1 MARTGIKEIAARAG
15 VSIAT
20 VSNTLR
26 NPGRVS
32 EETRLRVLALIEEL
46 GYVPNRFG
54 VGLRTAKS
62 QNILV
67 MIPDIAD
74 SFFHPIIKTIEQIA
88 ELQGYSVLLADT
100 MDSKAREA
108 NYADFASTGQADGIL
123 LFSNRYPFEVDDNG
137 FPLPDAPPVVSV
149 TENCHV
155 KGVPLVSIDNIA
167 AAKDATNHLIELGH
181 KNIAVVTGDMTSTS
195 SQGRL
200 CGYRQAMQEANL
212 PVSEENI
219 IYGKYGIKFGE
230 EAVQRILH
238 FDQIPSAVLCFSDEI
253 AVGFVFALN
262 SQGIKVSDD
271 ISVMGFD
278 NIPLIRYMH
287 SPLSTIAQPLEKIG
301 KASVELLLDMMAEKP
316 ISKKT
321 IVLKHE
327 LRLGIS
333 TRPYE
338 EFRDKAEHSSASSAT
353 SKERFLFT

>member
-20 VSNTLR
+20 VSNSLR
-26 NPGRVS
+26 YPDRVS
-32 EETRLRVLALIEEL
+32 KETRQRVLSLIEEL

-54 VGLRTAKS
+54 VGLRTSKS

-100 MDSKAREA
+100 LDSKVREA
-108 NYADFASTGQADGIL
+108 SYAEFASTGQADGIL
-123 LFSNRYPFEVDDNG
+123 LFTNRYPFEVDAKG
-137 FPLPDAPPVVSV
+137 YPLPDAPPVVSV
-149 TENCHV
+149 TEKCQA
-155 KGVPLVSIDNIA
+155 KGVPLVTIDNIA

-181 KNIAVVTGDMTSTS
+181 RNIAVVTGDMTSTS

-200 CGYRQAMQEANL
+200 QGYRKAMQEANL
-212 PVSEENI
+212 TISEENI

-238 FDQIPSAVLCFSDEI
+238 FDQIPTAVLCFSDEI
-253 AVGFVFALN
+253 AVGFVFALTC
-262 SQGIKVSDD
+262 QGINVSAD

-278 NIPLIRYMH
+278 NIPLIKYMH
-287 SPLSTIAQPLEKIG
+287 SPLSTIAQPLDKIG
-301 KASVELLLDMMAEKP
+301 KASVELLLDMMSGKAIK
-316 ISKKT
+316 KKT
-321 IVLKHE
+321 IVLEHE

-333 TRPYE
+333 TRPYD
-338 EFRDKAEHSSASSAT
+338 EFRNKSDNKNT
-353 SKERFLFT
+353 SKERFMFS